1 MKVSFQIF
9 LLLITA
15 FASVQAQTEK
25 PNIVYIL
32 ADDMGIGDVSALNA
46 DAKVNTPNIDALV
59 KNGMTFT
66 DAHTTASVCTPSRYS
81 IMTGEYAWRTKLK
94 ARVLDG
100 YSKAMVEKNKDTAPK
115 LLQRNG
121 YNTAMIGKW
130 HLGWN
135 WVIIN

>member
-15 FASVQAQTEK
+15 FASAQAQTEK

-32 ADDMGIGDVSALNA
+32 ADDMGIGDVSALNS
-46 DAKVNTPNIDALV
+46 DAKVSTPNIDVLV

-66 DAHTTASVCTPSRYS
+66 DAHTTSSVCTPSRYS

-100 YSKAMVEKNKDTAPK
+100 YSKAMIDKNKDTAPK

-121 YNTAMIGKW
+121 YKNN
-130 HLGWN
+130 LL
-135 WVIIN
+135 VP